1 MSAAEQPPPRLE
13 SIALPERA
21 LASRP
26 FRRLLVL
33 AQRALRVTPL
43 PCTAEAFV
51 ARSPDV
57 AAAPV
62 VRTAPVTPPALAL
75 ALAAHGLATV
85 DIRADAVWLTGVLE
99 ARPCASALARANY
112 VLLMRQCAAAW
123 RAAAPVAADPGPARA
138 LAVPDA
144 HTVSVP
150 WALAHFTVSPRTAFL
165 LIVEPRVIH
174 LEAAAIAF
182 VVSFLSPFIVHFS
195 APFVSVSFIHVFG
208 CWGDAFTATEV

>member
-57 AAAPV
+57 AAAAV

-99 ARPCASALARANY
+99 ARPCASAPARANY

-123 RAAAPVAADPGPARA
+123 RAAAASTFMLRPSSPPPAALSSAIRARTSSSSASLSPGSLFPPS
-138 LAVPDA
+138 LI
-144 HTVSVP
+144 SVP
-150 WALAHFTVSPRTAFL
+150 KKKMGRNTKHNTKHNTRTK
-165 LIVEPRVIH
+165 EMGQWR
-174 LEAAAIAF
+174 
-182 VVSFLSPFIVHFS
+182 
-195 APFVSVSFIHVFG
+195 
-208 CWGDAFTATEV
+208 